1 MFMLL
6 QLLQPELDDAS
17 QGQDLPGAKRDGS
30 AETITAVTRRILP
43 ALRHYSTWLV
53 ATAPVIVSQ
62 IGTASINV
70 HIKELWESYCQTLTL
85 LINAFPPQQLID
97 VDYLLEEDAATV
109 GFKPFRDSKDCHIY
123 TDDNG
128 EVKKRSTDPGVE
140 RYHPNVEMAA
150 RIRGIL
156 QDGITLA
163 TAESKGKK
171 AYPIYMVE
179 DKFRFDDDGSLS
191 LSLERINNQQSQSQS
206 PVRPSLADSEYEHAT
221 PFAESQHTQQHSY
234 QRPPSA
240 PPSESQQSFSNS
252 MNQMVDDLL
261 TPSKTQQNANDS
273 NETSY
278 GMHSAASLD
287 LFSNMQLQGTPDR
300 NQSQAMQRRISG
312 ISGFPGL
319 TSAFAP
325 RPGELGGMTRSG
337 STPGAGLRLAALTS
351 DEPAPPF
358 DAQMAS
364 APTQRH
370 SFQTS
375 PSRSAPWNDNRT
387 PPHLNAPPPHM
398 NPQPR
403 PHFNVAQELQR
414 SLAAEYQPPG
424 LSGFSNTS
432 SLYQNTPAYRQ
443 QTNVPQNL
451 RSRGSKDALPNLP
464 IWSDAQGYH
473 R

>member
-17 QGQDLPGAKRDGS
+17 QGQDLPGAKNDGS
-30 AETITAVTRRILP
+30 TEAITAVTRRILP
-43 ALRHYSTWLV
+43 ALRHYSTWLI
-53 ATAPVIVSQ
+53 ATAPVIASQ

-70 HIKELWESYCQTLTL
+70 HIKQLWESYCQTLTL
-85 LINAFPPQQLID
+85 LMNAFPPQHLNE
-97 VDYLLEEDAATV
+97 VDYLLEEDATTV

-123 TDDNG
+123 TDENG

-150 RIRGIL
+150 RIRSIL
-156 QDGITLA
+156 QDGVILA
-163 TAESKGKK
+163 TAESNGEK
-171 AYPIYMVE
+171 AYPIYMTE
-179 DKFRFDDDGSLS
+179 DKFRFDEDGSLN
-191 LSLERINNQQSQSQS
+191 LSMERTTEQQSQS
-206 PVRPSLADSEYEHAT
+206 PMRPSLPGSEYEHAT
-221 PFAESQHTQQHSY
+221 PFLASKHTQQHSN
-234 QRPPSA
+234 QRPPSV
-240 PPSESQQSFSNS
+240 PPSESQQSFSHS

-261 TPSKTQQNANDS
+261 TPSKLQQNANDA

-287 LFSNMQLQGTPDR
+287 LFNNMQLQGTPDR
-300 NQSQAMQRRISG
+300 HQAQAMQRRISGIPG

-337 STPGAGLRLAALTS
+337 SIPAAGLRLPAIGQ
-351 DEPAPPF
+351 EPAPRFNAP
-358 DAQMAS
+358 MPS
-364 APTQRH
+364 APSQALPH
-370 SFQTS
+370 KSS
-375 PSRSAPWNDNRT
+375 PNGPWNDNRT
-387 PPHLNAPPPHM
+387 PPHINTPPP
-398 NPQPR
+398 PLGSQPR
-403 PHFNVAQELQR
+403 PQFNVAQELQR

-424 LSGFSNTS
+424 LSGFSNMS

-443 QTNVPQNL
+443 QNNGPQNVHKHAA
-451 RSRGSKDALPNLP
+451 RDSLPNLQM
-464 IWSDAQGYH
+464 WSDAQGYQ